1 MTIGTAQRP
10 HHGAIV
16 LVLGIL
22 GLVCCAPAGLVA
34 WVLGYQD
41 LKAMRA
47 GTMDPSGDGTTRAGM
62 ILGMIVT
69 LWYVAVALFV
79 LIVMAF
85 GLGPKLYQIF

>member
-1 MTIGTAQRP
+1 MTIGTALRP

-22 GLVCCAPAGLVA
+22 GLVCCMPAGIVA

-47 GTMDPSGDGTTRAGM
+47 GHMDPSGDGTTRAGM

-69 LWYVAVALFV
+69 LWYAAVVLFALV
-79 LIVMAF
+79 VTML
-85 GLGPKLYQIF
+85 GLWPRLYTLF

>member
-1 MTIGTAQRP
+1 MTTGTSLPP

-22 GLVCCAPAGLVA
+22 GLVCCMPAGIVA

-47 GTMDPSGDGTTRAGM
+47 GRMDPSGDGTTRAGM

-69 LWYVAVALFV
+69 LWYAVVTLFV
-79 LIVMAF
+79 LVVLAF
-85 GLGPKLYQIF
+85 GLAPKLYTLF